1 MLLFIIFFVAVI
13 FIPYIYMKGRIKSA
27 YFNSILI
34 FSNAGLLVLSLFSFH
49 LIRAFAILGMIIF
62 FEFWLAVI
70 IINILMVIT
79 KVVKEKRLKAFLF
92 FLPFLFSTV
101 LAFLIVKNN
110 LSEKIAL
117 KFEFKK
123 YQKELDDYVVNNK
136 KTNNI
141 RIFGDY
147 AGIIWDQGFL
157 DSYSVII
164 FDKNNNLDILYK
176 TAETDFSDKEMYQKF
191 VDAFGYEK
199 IVSLMKIQDN
209 YFRCNI
215 DE

>member
-1 MLLFIIFFVAVI
+1 M
-13 FIPYIYMKGRIKSA
+13 
-27 YFNSILI
+27 
-34 FSNAGLLVLSLFSFH
+34 
-49 LIRAFAILGMIIF
+49 
-62 FEFWLAVI
+62 
-70 IINILMVIT
+70 
-79 KVVKEKRLKAFLF
+79 
-92 FLPFLFSTV
+92 
-101 LAFLIVKNN
+101 N
-110 LSEKIAL
+110 L
-117 KFEFKK
+117 KK

-136 KTNNI
+136 KTDNI

-147 AGIIWDQGFL
+147 AGIIWNQGFL